1 MVMRR
6 LKIAEFKARLSEY
19 LRAVRGGESLI
30 VMDRDNPIARVMPY
44 ETGDEPLTIRK
55 PVGKHRSLQDV
66 PVPPRLRIKGDVVAL
81 LLEER
86 QGER

>member
-1 MVMRR
+1 MKR
-6 LKIAEFKARLSEY
+6 LKIAEFKARLSEH
-19 LRAVRGGESLI
+19 LRAVRRGESLI
-30 VMDRDNPIARVMPY
+30 VMDRDNPIARVVPY
-44 ETGDEPLTIRK
+44 ETGEEPLTARK
-55 PVGKHRSLQDV
+55 PLGRHRSLHDV